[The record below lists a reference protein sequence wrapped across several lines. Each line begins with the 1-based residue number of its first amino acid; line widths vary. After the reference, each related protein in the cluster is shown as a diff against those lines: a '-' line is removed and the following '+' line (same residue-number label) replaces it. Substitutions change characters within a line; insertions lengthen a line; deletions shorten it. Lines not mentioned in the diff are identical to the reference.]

1 MSNRFSSNP
10 PDEPVI
16 GATYPNAYDDENDPH
31 SEWDD
36 DEYAAEDEY
45 DEYDEYGEE
54 PYDDDYYDEAP
65 ARQPIFYVA
74 IGLVVLLFAGI
85 LFAAV
90 FFVGN
95 RNDGDTPAAPT
106 QPQVGARIRVDA
118 PLANER
124 FEVGKVN
131 EVLVSANAT
140 EPIVTFELYVND
152 QLSDSVPAGE
162 PDDEQVYHPILQATL
177 NSRGEHSL
185 FVRLITQSGAKQD
198 SDKVS
203 VVAVEAVAS
212 PAAGV
217 RGRLLTVT
225 TIRSGP
231 SETAQS
237 VGNAREGLEV
247 TIAGRTQDSEWLFI
261 ESTPPGWVPRNAV
274 EPLDALSLVPVRSA
288 SPTPTR
294 TPEQT
299 ASPTSVA
306 NTQTPEP
313 QDLPDLTPSNAQLID
328 GGAGL
333 RVSVANLATTQY
345 DGPLEV
351 SVTGLTTGTLTR
363 VFAVRVPPGGSVT
376 VDFELDPPIS
386 STLTAQIRVDP
397 GNALAEGSEDNNSIS
412 VSLTPPSEP
421 PEIIIATQAASNA
434 GVSVTIRN
442 DGGPLGASAVSV
454 RVRMGNLEASQTQ
467 HISLSSGETASFG
480 PIAKP
485 APAGEATI
493 EVLVDGGVVASTTI
507 EITN

>member
-16 GATYPNAYDDENDPH
+16 GATYPAAYDDDNDPQ
-31 SEWDD
+31 DD
-36 DEYAAEDEY
+36 WEDEEYADE

-65 ARQPIFYVA
+65 ARQPMFYVA
-74 IGLVVLLFAGI
+74 IGLVVV

-90 FFVGN
+90 LFAVVYFVGN

-106 QPQVGARIRVDA
+106 QSQVGARIRIDT
-118 PLANER
+118 PLANDR
-124 FEVGKVN
+124 FEVGQIS

-140 EPIVTFELYVND
+140 EPIETFELYIDD
-152 QLSDSVPAGE
+152 QLKDSVPAEE
-162 PDDEQVYHPILQATL
+162 PDEEQVYHPRLRASFD
-177 NSRGEHSL
+177 SRGEHTL
-185 FVRLITQSGAKQD
+185 FVRLITESGAKQD
-198 SDKVS
+198 SDKVT

-212 PAAGV
+212 PVTGV
-217 RGRLLTVT
+217 RGRLLTIT

-231 SETAQS
+231 SETASS

-274 EPLDALSLVPVRSA
+274 EPFDALSLVPVRSA

-313 QDLPDLTPSNAQLID
+313 QSQPDLTPSNAQLID
-328 GGAGL
+328 GGSGL
-333 RVSVANLATTQY
+333 RISVANLATTQY

-363 VFAVRVPPGGSVT
+363 VFAVRIPPGGSVT

-386 STLTAQIRVDP
+386 QPATAQIRVDP
-397 GNALAEGSEDNNSIS
+397 GNAVGESSEDNNSIS
-412 VSLTPPSEP
+412 VSLTPPAEP

-442 DGGPLGASAVSV
+442 DGGPLPNSTVSV
-454 RVRMGNLEASQTQ
+454 RVRMGNVEASQTQ
-467 HISLSSGETASFG
+467 NITLASGQTASFG

-493 EVLVDGGVVASTTI
+493 EVLINGGVVASTTI
-507 EITN
+507 EITE